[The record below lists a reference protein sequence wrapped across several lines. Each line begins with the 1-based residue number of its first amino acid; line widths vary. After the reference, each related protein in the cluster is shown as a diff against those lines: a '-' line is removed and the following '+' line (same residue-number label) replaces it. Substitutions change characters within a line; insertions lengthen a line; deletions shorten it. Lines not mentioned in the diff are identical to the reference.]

1 MNLSGIQ
8 SEEGDQVYY
17 TAYSGNL
24 AALNLSLIHICF
36 GFRCGFL
43 GLLHME
49 IITERLE
56 REFDLDIITTT
67 PSVRYRLTLTDGTV
81 EMIDNPSSYPDPSN
95 IVKQEE
101 PFVDVHPV
109 SYTHLCRRS
118 APSAGH
124 PGRRWEQECR

>member
-1 MNLSGIQ
+1 
-8 SEEGDQVYY
+8 
-17 TAYSGNL
+17 
-24 AALNLSLIHICF
+24 
-36 GFRCGFL
+36 
-43 GLLHME
+43 ME

-101 PFVDVHPV
+101 PFVDVHL
-109 SYTHLCRRS
+109 YTPNDYVGGTSIRGTKPLYLTGRHS
-118 APSAGH
+118 AQKAY
-124 PGRRWEQECR
+124 

>member
-1 MNLSGIQ
+1 
-8 SEEGDQVYY
+8 
-17 TAYSGNL
+17 
-24 AALNLSLIHICF
+24 
-36 GFRCGFL
+36 
-43 GLLHME
+43 ME

-101 PFVDVHPV
+101 PFVDVHL
-109 SYTHLCRRS
+109 YTPNDYVGGLMDLCQSKRGVLIDMKYLDDVRVDLHY
-118 APSAGH
+118 AHAAG
-124 PGRRWEQECR
+124 RDRVRLL